1 MKPTALQLLPISPE
15 GVAPFGIKLPPVQ
28 KNATANVRVNYEV
41 MADDQSH
48 IEKEYYNIQSIIEAT
63 ENDFEQKLLY
73 ISSGALVL
81 SLTLL
86 EKVLKFENCQY
97 VSILVLGWILLVVA
111 LLINLVS
118 QQVSAHYLR
127 LQLKEINE
135 GIEYRVRSKRI
146 ASRNGKTICINWITI
161 TLLFLGIGCI
171 IFFSAQN
178 AILQSKQKTNTTMC
192 KKTSSTPLNE
202 GRTAPTPYVEQRG
215 RTSAIPFSPA
225 PTQQGSSNSSGQSQS
240 TNSGDNQS
248 SSTSNNQSK

>member
-1 MKPTALQLLPISPE
+1 
-15 GVAPFGIKLPPVQ
+15 
-28 KNATANVRVNYEV
+28 
-41 MADDQSH
+41 MAEDQSH
-48 IEKEYYNIQSIIEAT
+48 LEQEYYNTQSIIEAT

-97 VSILVLGWILLVVA
+97 VSFLVLGWILLVFA

-127 LQLKEINE
+127 LQLKDINE
-135 GIEYRVRSKRI
+135 GIKYRVRSKRI

-161 TLLFLGIGCI
+161 VLLFLGIGCI

-178 AILQSKQKTNTTMC
+178 AILQSKQKNNTTMS
-192 KKTSSTPLNE
+192 KKTSSAPLNE

-225 PTQQGSSNSSGQSQS
+225 PTQQGSGNSSVQSQS
-240 TNSGDNQS
+240 TSSGDNQS